1 MNGWFYA
8 KCRKY
13 LDPDVSEEAQIAE
26 PNSRCP
32 TSTRTVLPVCHH
44 QFPDPQAAKQKCSWN
59 RRLRRFGQKNPL
71 SSTSVDRAFTR
82 LIFSDFPVLFAP
94 GRHFP
99 LNSSPTEQSHSSKPP
114 GGLQPHLRLFL
125 AVWTSSARRAP
136 PCGQL
141 VSPPSGPCHHLL
153 QKRPDLLGGVTLG
166 IGIQLSTNFTN

>member
-32 TSTRTVLPVCHH
+32 TSTRTVLPTRHH
-44 QFPDPQAAKQKCSWN
+44 QFPYPQVAKQKCSWN

-99 LNSSPTEQSHSSKPP
+99 LNSSPTEQSRSSKPP

-125 AVWTSSARRAP
+125 ASLDFKCSTRSAVRPVGLPAFRTMP
-136 PCGQL
+136 
-141 VSPPSGPCHHLL
+141 SPPAEASGSPG
-153 QKRPDLLGGVTLG
+153 RRDPRDRYPA
-166 IGIQLSTNFTN
+166 